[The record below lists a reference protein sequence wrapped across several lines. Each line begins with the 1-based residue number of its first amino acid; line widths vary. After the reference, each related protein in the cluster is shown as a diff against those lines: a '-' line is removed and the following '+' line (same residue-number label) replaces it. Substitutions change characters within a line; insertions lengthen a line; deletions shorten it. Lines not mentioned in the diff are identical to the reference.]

1 MTKPFFNLYG
11 IKNDLI
17 RKFQIKNSLWIH
29 VQPAKV
35 SDNENIDFRKNV
47 QFSNKVDKEVVDGRF
62 FSRFERSQ
70 GFECTK
76 MLQIDWN

>member
-1 MTKPFFNLYG
+1 M
-11 IKNDLI
+11 D
-17 RKFQIKNSLWIH
+17 

-35 SDNENIDFRKNV
+35 SDYENIDFRKNV

-62 FSRFERSQ
+62 FFRFERSQ

-76 MLQIDWN
+76 MLQID